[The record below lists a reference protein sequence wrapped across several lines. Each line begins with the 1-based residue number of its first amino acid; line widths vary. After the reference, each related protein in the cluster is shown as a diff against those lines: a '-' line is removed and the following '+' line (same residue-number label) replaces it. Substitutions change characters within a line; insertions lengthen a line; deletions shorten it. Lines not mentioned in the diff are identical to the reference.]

1 MSQLIFTGYG
11 IDIVKKND
19 DYYIRYDDGTVA
31 MFEKE
36 SKITF
41 DEAMKA
47 QKSENDAMRL
57 LLLPNPEKDGGGLNF
72 DYRNFKTLNYYS
84 FCKHTGKLQW

>member
-36 SKITF
+36 SIITF

-47 QKSENDAMRL
+47 QKSENDACEVIIATQSREGRGR
-57 LLLPNPEKDGGGLNF
+57 PQF
-72 DYRNFKTLNYYS
+72 
-84 FCKHTGKLQW
+84 

>member
-1 MSQLIFTGYG
+1 MSELIFTDYG

-47 QKSENDAMRL
+47 QKSENDAYEVIMATQSREGRGR
-57 LLLPNPEKDGGGLNF
+57 PQF
-72 DYRNFKTLNYYS
+72 
-84 FCKHTGKLQW
+84 

>member
-1 MSQLIFTGYG
+1 MSELIFTGYG
-11 IDIVKKND
+11 IDIVKKD
-19 DYYIRYDDGTVA
+19 DGYYIRYDDGTVA

-47 QKSENDAMRL
+47 QKSENDAYEVIMATQSR
-57 LLLPNPEKDGGGLNF
+57 EGRGRAQF
-72 DYRNFKTLNYYS
+72 
-84 FCKHTGKLQW
+84 